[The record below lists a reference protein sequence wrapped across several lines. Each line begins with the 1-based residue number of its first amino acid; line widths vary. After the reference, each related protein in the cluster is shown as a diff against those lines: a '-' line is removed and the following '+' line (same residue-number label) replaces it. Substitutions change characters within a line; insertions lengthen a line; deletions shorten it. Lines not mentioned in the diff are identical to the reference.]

1 MYSKY
6 LSPHTLWFIIFS
18 LCLSQPVLAIGTH
31 EIAPET
37 LNQKIASG
45 ETGLI
50 IDLRDKDKY
59 LQFHIPTAIHVNHT
73 QIKDKI
79 TDLVSNK
86 LDTIILYC
94 GDGTRSAI
102 AMITLRKQ
110 GFKNVLNVHGNMHA
124 WLRKKLPVSTPQI

>member
-1 MYSKY
+1 LYSKY

-18 LCLSQPVLAIGTH
+18 LCLSQPVLGIGTH
-31 EIAPET
+31 EITPEI
-37 LNQKIASG
+37 LNQKIAAG

-59 LQFHIPTAIHVNHT
+59 LQSHIPTAIHVNHT
-73 QIKDKI
+73 QIKDEI
-79 TDLVSNK
+79 TDLISNK

-110 GFKNVLNVHGNMHA
+110 GFKNVLNVHGNMRA
-124 WLRKKLPVSTPQI
+124 WLKKKLPVSTSQI